1 MEIQKKFFP
10 KVMNDN
16 DEMYFAHLEGIICS
30 VDEHSSMLVTK
41 QKDSYLFRIAP
52 SLPKYNDML
61 IEQLINFHNMFGIRL
76 IFSKSIKSSGTI
88 VFKIEI

>member
-1 MEIQKKFFP
+1 MSEKNVRVLIA
-10 KVMNDN
+10 MGIENDKIVTA
-16 DEMYFAHLEGIICS
+16 FEGVISSI
-30 VDEHSSMLVTK
+30 DEHSSMMITK
-41 QKDSYLFRIAP
+41 QPESYAFRIAP
-52 SLPKYNDML
+52 SLPKYNNML

>member
-1 MEIQKKFFP
+1 MEIQRKFFP
-10 KVMNDN
+10 KIMKDN
-16 DEMYFAHLEGIICS
+16 DETYFAHLDGVISSIY
-30 VDEHSSMLVTK
+30 EHSSMMITK
-41 QKDSYLFRIAP
+41 QPESYAFRIAP
-52 SLPKYNDML
+52 SLPKYNNML